1 MDRKVMKVEI
11 EVGYDVKTWNEDK
24 QEYRDTTW
32 DDLVD
37 EAMYGA
43 NEFCDDL
50 VSVKV
55 DGVEVEN
62 KLIST
67 DTYAPIVQVKKV
79 GVEPT
84 MEGL

>member
-37 EAMYGA
+37 DAMDA
-43 NEFCDDL
+43 AKKFCNDL

-55 DGVEVEN
+55 DDVEVFRKN
-62 KLIST
+62 
-67 DTYAPIVQVKKV
+67 
-79 GVEPT
+79 
-84 MEGL
+84 

>member
-43 NEFCDDL
+43 KEYCDDL

-55 DGVEVEN
+55 NGVEVFRKN
-62 KLIST
+62 
-67 DTYAPIVQVKKV
+67 
-79 GVEPT
+79 
-84 MEGL
+84 

>member
-37 EAMYGA
+37 DAMYCA
-43 NEFCDDL
+43 REFSDDL

-55 DGVEVEN
+55 DGVEVFRKN
-62 KLIST
+62 
-67 DTYAPIVQVKKV
+67 
-79 GVEPT
+79 
-84 MEGL
+84 

>member
-32 DDLVD
+32 DDLVAD
-37 EAMYGA
+37 AMYCA
-43 NEFCDDL
+43 REVIDDL

-55 DGVEVEN
+55 DGVEVFGKN
-62 KLIST
+62 
-67 DTYAPIVQVKKV
+67 
-79 GVEPT
+79 
-84 MEGL
+84 

>member
-37 EAMYGA
+37 DAMDA
-43 NEFCDDL
+43 AEKFCNDL

-55 DGVEVEN
+55 DGVEVFRKN
-62 KLIST
+62 
-67 DTYAPIVQVKKV
+67 
-79 GVEPT
+79 
-84 MEGL
+84 